1 MEEDSRTASVRK
13 KRNRNDDGEDADFV
27 MLSSDSE
34 EMSDVMS
41 NKRRKGQNGQVV
53 YDISSDE
60 SGEIHESDHGKSK
73 NGAIVIDHNDD
84 DDEEDDDYLGTTE
97 EAATDSKS
105 TERLQSPLTADERIF
120 CTPSHSLRDVIA
132 SGDAMVLA
140 TAKPVMGVDIIPPK
154 GKPTKRGRT
163 RVDMARFVGTHLSK
177 GLHAASVAKNM
188 PLQWGELFPPP
199 HKTEVIIVLAYD
211 DEESRDLAVAIT
223 ESTQPDENGM
233 LYRARP
239 VTVDMFPASAQ
250 PNRRQTK
257 EQLKYKTALAQKDKR
272 PAEPKLTKAE
282 RRRQRQKE
290 NRISET
296 HQSSSGTD
304 ADLVDASATRSSVPA
319 TQSNVPSASASSSKL
334 SSAHATL
341 LTHNPP
347 SVNKQTVWQT
357 RHNDLQAD
365 SDYRLVSLKYTP
377 RPTDPEN
384 PFEKFTHPPL
394 PLPEYPILVQ
404 ELDEEEQLEQ
414 ERYFRLSDSDQ
425 VACLICDGRGHQEDH
440 CPERT
445 CRHCNAI
452 DLHFAHTCPVQRKCT
467 RCHDRG
473 HIEEECTSKLRNT
486 EPPPCDSCSGAHHEE
501 DCPWRF
507 RKMPD
512 SDLALREISD
522 ILIVS
527 CHNCGTSRKHLTDDC
542 PVRDTRE
549 PLNAQWSCWSAEYAR
564 HFATAKAWA
573 KAGLRLSGYHGDVLE
588 RSSET
593 LSAAKPLGKQTKK
606 AAVAI
611 AQLTQ
616 KPARGQQAPRHNEPP
631 EYDDFSHLDSRLQRR
646 ADMYSPP
653 PGRQSVQ
660 NRTDHYAPS
669 SRNYHDERDD
679 DDRYD
684 AYNSDRYAPPFNNDR
699 DSYNSRRDR
708 YEPEYAPPRTHEY
721 GYVSSRNSAAAAAP
735 TANYGYGPVS
745 GSTKKSAAV
754 ASYHSVPPPQSLESR
769 ISGRGGGAAGGYRG
783 GKHSQGN
790 TAATAAKKKKPIDEA
805 RERFAG
811 SGGGGGGRGKPKGRE
826 RGK

>member
-34 EMSDVMS
+34 ELSDAIS
-41 NKRRKGQNGQVV
+41 NKRRKGQNGKVV

-60 SGEIHESDHGKSK
+60 SGEIHEPENVKTK
-73 NGAIVIDHNDD
+73 NGVIVIDHDD
-84 DDEEDDDYLGTTE
+84 DEDEEDDDYLGTTE
-97 EAATDSKS
+97 EAVTDSKS

-140 TAKPVMGVDIIPPK
+140 TAKPVQGVDIIPPK

-177 GLHAASVAKNM
+177 GLHAASVAKNI
-188 PLQWGELFPPP
+188 PLQWLQLFPPP

-223 ESTQPDENGM
+223 ESTHPDENGM

-250 PNRRQTK
+250 SNRRQTK
-257 EQLKYKTALAQKDKR
+257 EQSKYKSALAAKDKR
-272 PAEPKLTKAE
+272 PAEPILTKAE
-282 RRRQRQKE
+282 RRRQRQQK
-290 NRISET
+290 NKVSDTR
-296 HQSSSGTD
+296 QSSSSTD
-304 ADLVDASATRSSVPA
+304 ADLVNASVTSKLIPA
-319 TQSNVPSASASSSKL
+319 MQSGVSTASASNSKL
-334 SSAHATL
+334 SSIHATL
-341 LTHNPP
+341 PTHNLPP
-347 SVNKQTVWQT
+347 VNKQTVRQT
-357 RHNDLQAD
+357 RHNDLQAG
-365 SDYRLVSLKYTP
+365 SDYRLASLTYTP

-394 PLPEYPILVQ
+394 SLPEYPILVQ

-414 ERYFRLSDSDQ
+414 ERYFQLSDSDQ

-467 RCHDRG
+467 RCHERG
-473 HIEEECTSKLRNT
+473 HIEDECTSKLRNT
-486 EPPPCDSCSGAHHEE
+486 EPPPCDICSGVHHEE

-507 RKMPD
+507 RKMPE
-512 SDLALREISD
+512 SNLALCEISD
-522 ILIVS
+522 VLIVS
-527 CHNCGTSRKHLTDDC
+527 CHKCGTSRKHLTDDC
-542 PVRDTRE
+542 PIRDTRE
-549 PLNAQWSCWSAEYAR
+549 PLHVQWSCWSAEYAK

-573 KAGLRLSGYHGDVLE
+573 KAGLRLSGYHGEMLDRLGAAV
-588 RSSET
+588 ST
-593 LSAAKPLGKQTKK
+593 AKPLGKQTKK
-606 AAVAI
+606 TAVAI

-616 KPARGQQAPRHNEPP
+616 KPTRAQQAPRHNEPP

-646 ADMYSPP
+646 ADTYSPP
-653 PGRQSVQ
+653 PGRHPVQS
-660 NRTDHYAPS
+660 RTDHYAPS
-669 SRNYHDERDD
+669 KRNYHDDHE

-684 AYNSDRYAPPFNNDR
+684 DYSRDRYAPFTNDR
-699 DSYNSRRDR
+699 DGYSRRDH
-708 YEPEYAPPRTHEY
+708 YEPDYAPPRSHEY
-721 GYVSSRNSAAAAAP
+721 GYGSRNSAAAAP
-735 TANYGYGPVS
+735 NANYGYGPVS
-745 GSTKKSAAV
+745 GSTKKSAA

-769 ISGRGGGAAGGYRG
+769 ISGRGGGAAGYRG
-783 GKHSQGN
+783 GKHSQN
-790 TAATAAKKKKPIDEA
+790 NAAAAAAKKKPIDEA

-811 SGGGGGGRGKPKGRE
+811 GGGGGGGRGKTKGRG